1 MVKRNK
7 QAIMQLVVDNPFNG
21 DFYNTELELPATK
34 AEIKDAMH
42 RGRAVGRNPETFGLV
57 ITQCTALP
65 DLASVDF
72 DRPTID
78 ELNFFAKRLEQLT
91 EWEQTALNRVFNQR
105 MEEGA
110 YRTGV
115 PMKELINLTYG
126 LDRVIIA
133 PGVENDAQ
141 LGQFVIENDL
151 NEDVSSILENAL
163 YLLDKSRIGKLQR
176 EIEGGEY
183 VDGNYIVTTAYE
195 LPEVYDGVHLPE
207 LPGQTEDEED
217 YVFRLEVAKAPEG
230 EQERQSEDREWISLP
245 VSKEKAD
252 SRIKERYG
260 ESMENCVYYG
270 FQSAIPQI
278 DEEMFG
284 TMQEFALLNEIA
296 ERYSVMSD
304 MEQITLK
311 AVLEHEK
318 PEQLA
323 DVLDITERLSEYK
336 LDYVSWD
343 EVDFFASHLLYHLGT
358 DYDARWLHNFT
369 FRWEDASLIEQ
380 LGAGV
385 TGYGIVSARGDSL
398 YRLVPYPEPEIAVS
412 DDKQWEVVKVLGYKT
427 LFTNERIAA
436 EDVPEG
442 MYRYDLRDNGQGWF
456 SSIEKSVKV
465 NHAGTLLFTED
476 IELNAGEYIAF
487 ADGDSPNFLGY
498 TMTVEEFR
506 NMQEQEYQEQENQM
520 GGMRL

>member
-42 RGRAVGRNPETFGLV
+42 RGRAVGRNPETLGLV

-65 DLASVDF
+65 DLESVDF
-72 DRPTID
+72 DRPTIE

-91 EWEQTALNRVFNQR
+91 EQEQVALKWVFRQR
-105 MEEGA
+105 MEIGA

-115 PMKELINLTYG
+115 PMKELVNLTYG
-126 LDRVIIA
+126 LERVMIA

-151 NEDVSSILENAL
+151 NEDVSSIPENAL

-195 LPEVYDGVHLPE
+195 LPEFYDGVHLPE

-217 YVFRLEVAKAPEG
+217 AVFRLEVAKEPEG
-230 EQERQSEDREWISLP
+230 EQARLPEERRWISLP
-245 VSKEKAD
+245 TEKVAD
-252 SRIKERYG
+252 QIREQCG
-260 ESMENCVYYG
+260 ESIENCVYYG
-270 FQSAIPQI
+270 FESAIPQI
-278 DEEMFG
+278 GEEMFG
-284 TMQEFALLNEIA
+284 TMQEFDLLNEIA
-296 ERYSVMSD
+296 QRYSAMSD
-304 MEQITLK
+304 MEQITFK
-311 AVLEHEK
+311 AVLEHER
-318 PEQLA
+318 PESLTDA
-323 DVLDITERLSEYK
+323 VEIMEHVSEYQ

-398 YRLVPYPEPEIAVS
+398 YRLIPYPEPEIAVS
-412 DDKQWEVVKVLGYKT
+412 DDKQWEVVKVLGYKA

-436 EDVPEG
+436 ENVPEG

-498 TMTVEEFR
+498 TMTVDEFQ
-506 NMQEQEYQEQENQM
+506 NKQKQEYQEQENQM
-520 GGMRL
+520 GGMQL